1 MQTEM
6 NHVRTLKIM
15 LHVYVREL
23 RENLQMDSGRLDCLF
38 PRLDN
43 LLELHTHFLSRLKE
57 RQRESL
63 VSANDRNYTIN
74 RVADILIAQVGSMH
88 TDMYFLKSS
97 HYRDRSL
104 QYDARIKSQHAGL
117 QMYVHRHEAVRVSE
131 VTLGFTL
138 QFSGEIGERM
148 KDSYGDFCS
157 RHTEAVN
164 YYKEQQQNNKKFQN
178 IMRVRHIS
186 TSVIFA
192 QIYFCSTL
200 YKAHFSL

>member
-6 NHVRTLKIM
+6 HHVRTLKIM

-23 RENLQMDSGRLDCLF
+23 RENLQLDSGRLDCLF

-63 VSANDRNYTIN
+63 VSPNDRNYTIN
-74 RVADILIAQVGSMH
+74 SVADILIAQVGSMQ

-97 HYRDRSL
+97 HNRVTCV
-104 QYDARIKSQHAGL
+104 QYDAHIIKQHAGL
-117 QMYVHRHEAVRVSE
+117 QMYVHKHEIVRVSE
-131 VTLGFTL
+131 VTLCFTL

-186 TSVIFA
+186 SFVIFD
-192 QIYFCSTL
+192 QIYLCSGV
-200 YKAHFSL
+200 